1 VTNSGKRSALVG
13 IGMAALMAFGPLA
26 FADEVTTQTKTTT
39 TKTPPDIVVVAPPA
53 GGAVLG
59 DDAGC
64 STKKM
69 TKTDG
74 ETGDTVKKTTTD
86 CN

>member
-1 VTNSGKRSALVG
+1 MG
-13 IGMAALMAFGPLA
+13 IGMAASIAFGPLA

-39 TKTPPDIVVVAPPA
+39 TKTSPDVVVVVPPT

-64 STKKM
+64 STKKI

-74 ETGDTVKKTTTD
+74 ETGDTVKKTPTD